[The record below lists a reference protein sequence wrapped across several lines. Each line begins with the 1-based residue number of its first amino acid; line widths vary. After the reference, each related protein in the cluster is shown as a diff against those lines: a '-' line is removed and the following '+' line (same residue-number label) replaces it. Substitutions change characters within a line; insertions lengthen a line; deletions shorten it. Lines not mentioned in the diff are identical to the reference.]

1 MARSWLKSV
10 AILAS
15 GVAVSICSIALAD
28 NKGMNFGGGSF
39 RSSGGALPGG
49 SISRGSVA
57 PRAVGNVG
65 GVSGGGFSGGS
76 VSWAMSAAGTM
87 AYVPGFEHQTEVVL
101 VDRLGNEGDVP
112 APRKPEE
119 VDAIF
124 FELDALLD
132 RTGELTEH
140 TAKLLEE
147 LGKD

>member
-1 MARSWLKSV
+1 MRGAAMSKRRASLKAVPIAEVVNLHDARLSRRVDAYRLRLDRVLK
-10 AILAS
+10 A
-15 GVAVSICSIALAD
+15 
-28 NKGMNFGGGSF
+28 NK
-39 RSSGGALPGG
+39 
-49 SISRGSVA
+49 
-57 PRAVGNVG
+57 RAVMRL
-65 GVSGGGFSGGS
+65 FSTGLMFTKHGTR
-76 VSWAMSAAGTM
+76 AGRDLLL
-87 AYVPGFEHQTEVVL
+87 AHEHLLRVVAL